1 MYRLN
6 TGQPVRRTLPIVIR
20 RLRSAEEARACAKVI
35 ATSEPWIT
43 LRFTRCLKILQDQTR
58 EVFVAVS
65 KGARVGFMVLNLR
78 GPLRG
83 YIQTIAVMP
92 EWRNRGIGK
101 KLIGVAEERIF
112 RDSPNVFLCVSSFNT
127 DAQRLYRR
135 LGYQPVGEFKDYV
148 VKGHSEIL
156 LRKTI
161 GPIADFKPIR

>member
-1 MYRLN
+1 M
-6 TGQPVRRTLPIVIR
+6 
-20 RLRSAEEARACAKVI
+20 
-35 ATSEPWIT
+35 ATSEPWMT
-43 LRFTRCLKILQDQTR
+43 LRFTRTLKIVQDPAK
-58 EVFVAVS
+58 EAYVAEQ
-65 KGARVGFMVLNLR
+65 KGTVAGFILLNLL

-83 YIQTIAVMP
+83 YIQVLAVMP

-101 KLIGVAEERIF
+101 KLIVVAEERIF
-112 RDSPNVFLCVSSFNT
+112 RASPNVFLCVSSFNT

-135 LGYQPVGEFKDYV
+135 LGYQPVGKFKDYV